1 MQENLLPFDG
11 EVYYF
16 GKIMEAQAAQ
26 IFYDKLFHQIDWKND
41 EAYIFGKH
49 FVTKRKVAWYGDHEF
64 EYTYS
69 KITKKALK
77 WTAELHELKLMVEKY
92 TGAKYNSCLCN
103 LYHNGEEG
111 MAWHSDDEK
120 KIEKNSSIASLTFG
134 ATRKFGFKHKTK
146 KNVIPIVLESGS
158 LLEMKGTTQTFWWHR
173 LPKTKL
179 DVGPRIN
186 LTFRLIVE

>member
-1 MQENLLPFDG
+1 MLENLLPFDG

-16 GKIMEAQAAQ
+16 GKIMDAHAAQ

-77 WTAELHELKLMVEKY
+77 WTAELHELKLMVEK
-92 TGAKYNSCLCN
+92 
-103 LYHNGEEG
+103 
-111 MAWHSDDEK
+111 
-120 KIEKNSSIASLTFG
+120 
-134 ATRKFGFKHKTK
+134 
-146 KNVIPIVLESGS
+146 
-158 LLEMKGTTQTFWWHR
+158 
-173 LPKTKL
+173 
-179 DVGPRIN
+179 
-186 LTFRLIVE
+186 